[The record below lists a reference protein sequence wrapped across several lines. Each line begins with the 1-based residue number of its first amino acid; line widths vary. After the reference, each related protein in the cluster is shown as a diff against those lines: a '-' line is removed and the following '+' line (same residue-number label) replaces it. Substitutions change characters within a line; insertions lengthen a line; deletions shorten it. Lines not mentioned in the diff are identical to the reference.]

1 MSICHVGHFVAADSS
16 LKSADANFGRFSPA
30 LIVSPHHPSMSTATF
45 PDPSPTGAAAVL
57 YTTKALPGDSSP
69 CYIQQMCATLPNN
82 ATSVTSVSNKNFADP
97 SSRCYMTL
105 NPELYEIEYPYGQ
118 LKYHTGV
125 YHESSRPLNS
135 PEGGCA
141 TLMKS
146 TPDIVDI
153 EPPSHVTSTTLHSD
167 TVEMPR
173 VETQKRCRFKIE
185 HQNSRLTPVLGNLD
199 TSESTEGLP
208 LHIIIVAG
216 YCLLLVLLGRF
227 PNITALFAFGER
239 NCWLCAIPQPD
250 S

>member
-1 MSICHVGHFVAADSS
+1 MEAVARDSDGESHFVAADSS
-16 LKSADANFGRFSPA
+16 LKSADANFDRFSPA
-30 LIVSPHHPSMSTATF
+30 LIVSFHHRSMSTATF
-45 PDPSPTGAAAVL
+45 SDSSPTGAAAVL

-167 TVEMPR
+167 TVEVPR

-199 TSESTEGLP
+199 TSESTEETVDGGDAEADSVQMKRLRNVSKNTGL
-208 LHIIIVAG
+208 VG
-216 YCLLLVLLGRF
+216 EDTLLVD
-227 PNITALFAFGER
+227 IH
-239 NCWLCAIPQPD
+239 
-250 S
+250 

>member
-1 MSICHVGHFVAADSS
+1 MEAVARDSDGESHFVAADSS

-45 PDPSPTGAAAVL
+45 PDPSPTGAAA
-57 YTTKALPGDSSP
+57 
-69 CYIQQMCATLPNN
+69 QMCATLPNN

-199 TSESTEGLP
+199 TSESTEETVDGGDAEADSVQMKRLRNVSKNTGL
-208 LHIIIVAG
+208 VG
-216 YCLLLVLLGRF
+216 EDTLLVD
-227 PNITALFAFGER
+227 IH
-239 NCWLCAIPQPD
+239 
-250 S
+250 